1 MRPTSPIITDTVRN
15 KYITRS
21 QITCVWETSI
31 TLYLWEQHE
40 NSPSQRLRIR
50 LITHQSSC
58 KISAAVTHRREQ
70 GRTGNN
76 PEGEGICWVVLTA
89 SFFSFPARSASLS
102 LLPSLTQ
109 STLSHP
115 TAAVC
120 FLGKAERRK
129 ISLSLFQ
136 LFLSPHTF
144 SLSLY
149 CPLVLSLS
157 HPPFPAYI
165 FFHCPTSSALCTVY
179 LCQSLNVCVLVYI
192 YIWFRSLPQTKLDT
206 KIRISYA
213 CLC

>member
-102 LLPSLTQ
+102 LLLSLTQ

-129 ISLSLFQ
+129 ISLSLSLSFSSFFHPT
-136 LFLSPHTF
+136 LFLSLSTALLCSPCLILPSLTYF
-144 SLSLY
+144 STVLLPLLSVLY
-149 CPLVLSLS
+149 LSVRVWM
-157 HPPFPAYI
+157 
-165 FFHCPTSSALCTVY
+165 C
-179 LCQSLNVCVLVYI
+179 VCSYI
-192 YIWFRSLPQTKLDT
+192 YIYGFVLSHRQN
-206 KIRISYA
+206 
-213 CLC
+213 